1 MMMDSEE
8 ALRFVDMDG
17 GMDRERIA
25 VTKRRLEDWWKRSR
39 EG

>member
-1 MMMDSEE
+1 MTTDLEG
-8 ALRFVDMDG
+8 ALGFPDIDG
-17 GMDRERIA
+17 RMDRERIA